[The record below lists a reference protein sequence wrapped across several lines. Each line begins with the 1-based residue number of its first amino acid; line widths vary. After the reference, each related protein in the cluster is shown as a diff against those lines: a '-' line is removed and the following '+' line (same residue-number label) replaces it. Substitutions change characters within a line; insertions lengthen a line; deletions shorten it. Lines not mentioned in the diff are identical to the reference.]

1 MRWWLGKTRSS
12 TTWSIITT
20 DLGSILRNTIWW
32 MNLLRRKVD
41 CSFTRICPVTM
52 LWSCRRSRRYLPNQR
67 LQLLKSRRR
76 WVGTSFLLI
85 VTPAMLQCAARKA
98 IAVLTNSQKDTF
110 LTSWSVV
117 APKTAKLT
125 GQNIQIKTRR
135 RETISPSLWSKQEE
149 TIIPQVRGRTL
160 HQPSILAK

>member
-20 DLGSILRNTIWW
+20 DLGSILINTIGW
-32 MNLLRRKVD
+32 MNLLPRKVHSKKMD

-52 LWSCRRSRRYLPNQR
+52 LWSCRRSHRYLPNQR

-110 LTSWSVV
+110 LTSWSVA
-117 APKTAKLT
+117 APKTAKLI
-125 GQNIQIKTRR
+125 GQNIQTKTRR
-135 RETISPSLWSKQEE
+135 RGTISPSSW
-149 TIIPQVRGRTL
+149 
-160 HQPSILAK
+160 